1 MAHTAVD
8 GSYSGTGTFAASA
21 QTGDEL
27 KSSKTSVSGSPQGS
41 QSVAQSHGGREQ
53 AQTQVSMGLDGS
65 GTSAISTSQG
75 LVYGTNTQVQAGL
88 AGGIADAQSRGPGA
102 TASQAQIGFLPRNQD
117 QPNPYRGGGTA
128 TSQSGPLTG
137 SSTAEIEGSYRY
149 GISYK
154 GAAQAASGRPL
165 PQSTMRLQAMK
176 AFNESQSVEEQYTRE
191 TNSSSSVIDGKGS
204 SSTGR
209 TLTEQEVEMLARQ
222 TAAHSIV
229 FNETL
234 TISTLNETVT
244 FDSTNTEVRPPTGS
258 PNSSPATPTATDD
271 DSSKEPNS
279 LRGDTTFTPPHQQ
292 QASTPAP
299 VAGGGGVED
308 FDEYEDYEDEEET
321 EFDDGHQQGQR
332 PPKYVDGAPRL
343 PERGDL
349 FSSRPTP
356 KAEMESIPQQQQ
368 NAVKDTVKDATK
380 AKGGGKKGKAGKRNM
395 MRQGGRRSNNRSLVR
410 SGDTVSGPVPEGFVS
425 VTKSVT
431 GQLPAGAGA
440 NSPGAV
446 TAGGDAGDPKTF
458 SHTYFTAAS
467 ACGFFSYSCNE
478 VSGAMGKTNICK
490 PGTTPTK
497 MDGTPC

>member
-1 MAHTAVD
+1 MD

-41 QSVAQSHGGREQ
+41 LSVAQSHGGREQ

-88 AGGIADAQSRGPGA
+88 AGGVADAQSRGPGA

-176 AFNESQSVEEQYTRE
+176 AFNESQSVEEQYRQE
-191 TNSSSSVIDGKGS
+191 NNSSSSASEGGS
-204 SSTGR
+204 SSGASR

-222 TAAHSIV
+222 TAGHHIV

-244 FDSTNTEVRPPTGS
+244 FDSTNREVLPTAAPS
-258 PNSSPATPTATDD
+258 TPSPAIPTATGSDD

-279 LRGDTTFTPPHQQ
+279 LRGDTTFTPPRQ

-299 VAGGGGVED
+299 VGGGGVED

-321 EFDDGHQQGQR
+321 EFDDNHQQGQR
-332 PPKYVDGAPRL
+332 PPKYLDGAPRL

-349 FSSRPTP
+349 FSARPAP
-356 KAEMESIPQQQQ
+356 KAEMESIPQQTSVKDSVKD
-368 NAVKDTVKDATK
+368 AVKDAVKGKVA
-380 AKGGGKKGKAGKRNM
+380 AKKGKGKKNLL
-395 MRQGGRRSNNRSLVR
+395 RQGGRRSNNRSLVR
-410 SGDTVSGPVPEGFVS
+410 SGDTVSGPVPEGYIS

-431 GQLPAGAGA
+431 GQLPAGGA
-440 NSPGAV
+440 AAPGPG
-446 TAGGDAGDPKTF
+446 TATVGGEAGDPKTF

-497 MDGTPC
+497 TDGTPC